1 MSPRSAAG
9 PLKFAVFGT
18 VAVLTA
24 TLGMPGLAQADDFD
38 GVFAAVAFA
47 QGLRGQLFVPNGPLT
62 DNVLDAGGPAA
73 LASLDSVGD
82 SRAYGSFPSPGE
94 DAAAIPGVARG
105 LVNAPVPPDYPLFV
119 SSSYPGAPKQE
130 VGSGAFHLVSESG
143 EASSSAAA
151 NSGVGGGDAGAVAVA
166 RSQAMTEQVGGR
178 VLSNAVSDISEFQM
192 GPLRIGEV
200 ISSARVLL
208 SPDGQLMKTGQT
220 RIVGSEVNGKPVVI
234 SGEGVSHGDTP
245 IPGTSPGPIA
255 DALTG
260 TGITL
265 QVVPPDD
272 TATGITA
279 PAIRLIK
286 HLDSGESI
294 TLTLGLASA
303 SISSPSG
310 SVGSP
315 TVGASPEDV
324 GAAVEQAPVA
334 NPGSVTGAPATESP
348 AYRAVGDSR
357 PTAAARAARS
367 VLIRRVLF
375 SPGSQRSAGWGFMLL
390 FPVAAVAAVMLLTR
404 KGAKTP

>member
-1 MSPRSAAG
+1 
-9 PLKFAVFGT
+9 
-18 VAVLTA
+18 
-24 TLGMPGLAQADDFD
+24 
-38 GVFAAVAFA
+38 
-47 QGLRGQLFVPNGPLT
+47 
-62 DNVLDAGGPAA
+62 
-73 LASLDSVGD
+73 
-82 SRAYGSFPSPGE
+82 
-94 DAAAIPGVARG
+94 
-105 LVNAPVPPDYPLFV
+105 
-119 SSSYPGAPKQE
+119 
-130 VGSGAFHLVSESG
+130 
-143 EASSSAAA
+143 
-151 NSGVGGGDAGAVAVA
+151 
-166 RSQAMTEQVGGR
+166 MTEQVGGR

-294 TLTLGLASA
+294 TLTLGPASA
-303 SISSPSG
+303 SINSPGARPAVVTTPPGAVSSPSG